1 MSAWR
6 CASAAIVLALLAVCT
21 AGPTEAAVVERR
33 GTADH
38 VQGAVVSAGPAG
50 LVLRVQRKGIE
61 RQETVLWSDIRA
73 VEFEEGEVAVAGLD
87 AWLAAGESLWRARTR
102 VLRGDWP
109 FALTALKQAGP
120 AWLGAAPCEDGL
132 AASLALTHA
141 LVTAGNLQEA
151 LVWSFEAMR
160 HARAG
165 VQPPEW
171 AAAALAHIDS
181 ARGVPVAIPPMAL
194 DSSSAAASAAALRA
208 WSAGSDAPLSHAAGA
223 YAAALDGG
231 ALPTADRGVRSTN
244 ESNQGIALFSA
255 LRESKSSDEATRAQA
270 RRNLQGLRNALPP
283 WADVWIRYA
292 LGESLLLESN
302 VTSKERGAILLVSVE
317 AVDPSAHL
325 ALATSA
331 HARVER
337 AVKALQ
343 SVTGPVRAAGTV
355 HAGAVR
361 VEDAVP
367 RDMAEGVTQTL
378 ESMGHTDLLATH
390 LETQLETAR
399 TDEDRAN
406 IVARLAL
413 LLAGRLESE
422 PDAAT
427 RDALLSRSTRVV
439 DRFDEGSEPLRMVLL
454 RSQHRAAQRV
464 TEDRRAGRATDEAA
478 QAASVQ
484 FKQLVRSFD
493 ALSKRSDAAR
503 HRTEGDVSRAAGLQA
518 ELLAERASQQEQVAR
533 SSQFF
538 QAWAL
543 YYHAWLMRE
552 LGQSGWNDVA
562 AQSLTAFAR
571 LIEPGQAAVNPSEV
585 SVDLRSNE
593 GFASAVLGSALVSSL
608 VQTGSTADAW
618 LELLEAP
625 GTHESVRLKL
635 PAWRMA
641 SLLDRG
647 EFARALEL
655 LKTNGDGPQG
665 GPMALIAAARAA
677 RDSSVPGSAELLT
690 EAVARIASA
699 GRLSDLAA
707 MTGVAQAVH
716 GGAGA
721 GLFEGVRLAALAQ
734 RLQQEGSQADATK
747 AWGDAAKAL
756 QDVLSLDAPP
766 AIAAGARAL
775 QGWALRGA
783 GKPAEAA
790 EAFIASAQASS
801 GDRAADT
808 LWNAVLCL
816 DEAARKGDGGAALR
830 ADELVNQVVSEHP
843 KTAAAVRGHAWR
855 VVHSRTPDVGDIDAL
870 LAPSTPADLAPAA
883 RKAAVEGLYRRF
895 RSLQGDERLAAA
907 RRALAVSDGEPVS
920 AGDEG
925 TAELRRRLEMA
936 VDVSDRG
943 RAADAL
949 AATLA
954 RTGRDPELAR
964 ALNDELAARRAQIAA
979 LGNRAADAIIAAQ
992 SLEPSAVWGRV
1003 AWRAAGEALTRDT
1016 TASAAQRAMVARAVV
1031 LGWPDTANAPSEDLV
1046 AWCAAESALL
1056 TAAEQ
1061 TGDPAGAAQALAAA
1075 RKSRP
1080 RDADL
1085 AMADAEL
1092 RWARGDRPGSA
1103 EVLRELLAQVE
1114 AGSAVWF
1121 SAKLMQVQSLA
1132 GQDPVRARQVLEQ
1145 VRSLANGFGSGP
1157 TAQQFL
1163 VLDQKLPRGAP

>member
-1 MSAWR
+1 
-6 CASAAIVLALLAVCT
+6 
-21 AGPTEAAVVERR
+21 
-33 GTADH
+33 
-38 VQGAVVSAGPAG
+38 
-50 LVLRVQRKGIE
+50 LRVQRQGID
-61 RQETVLWSDIRA
+61 RQEVVLWSDIRA
-73 VEFEEGEVAVAGLD
+73 VELQEGEAAVPGID

-120 AWLGAAPCEDGL
+120 AWRGSAPCEDGL
-132 AASLALTHA
+132 AAALALTYA

-151 LVWSFEAMR
+151 VPWAFESMR
-160 HARAG
+160 HVRAG
-165 VQPPEW
+165 VQSPEW
-171 AAAALAHIDS
+171 AAPALALIDS
-181 ARGVPVAIPPMAL
+181 ARGVPLAIAPMAL
-194 DSSSAAASAAALRA
+194 MPESAPAVAAELRA
-208 WSAGSDAPLSHAAGA
+208 WSAGGDAPLAYAAGA

-231 ALPTADRGVRSTN
+231 ALPNSDKGARPSN
-244 ESNQGIALFSA
+244 ESNQGIALLSA
-255 LRESKSSDEATRAQA
+255 LRESKSSNDELRAQA
-270 RRNLQGLRNALPP
+270 RRNLQSTRNALPP
-283 WADVWIRYA
+283 WADAWIRFA
-292 LGESLLLESN
+292 LGESLLLEAS
-302 VTSKERGAILLVSVE
+302 VTSKERGAILLASVE
-317 AVDPSAHL
+317 AVDASAHP
-325 ALATSA
+325 ALAA
-331 HARVER
+331 AAGARFER
-337 AVKALQ
+337 AVKALA
-343 SVTGPVRAAGTV
+343 SVSATVRAAGTV
-355 HAGAVR
+355 QAGTVR
-361 VEDAVP
+361 VEDSVP
-367 RDMAEGVTQTL
+367 RDMAEGVTHSL
-378 ESMGHTDLLATH
+378 EARGQIDLLATH

-413 LLAGRLESE
+413 LLAGRLENE
-422 PDAAT
+422 PDAAI

-464 TEDRRAGRATDEAA
+464 TEDRRAGRAKDEAA

-493 ALSKRSDAAR
+493 ALSKRADAAR
-503 HRTEGDVSRAAGLQA
+503 LRTEGDVSRAAGLQA

-538 QAWAL
+538 KAWAL

-608 VQTGSTADAW
+608 VQTGSTADSW
-618 LELLEAP
+618 LELLEVP

-655 LKTNGDGPQG
+655 LKTSGDGPQG
-665 GPMALIAAARAA
+665 EPMALIAAARAA
-677 RDSSVPGSAELLT
+677 RDSSLPGSAELLT

-721 GLFEGVRLAALAQ
+721 GLFEGVRLAAQAQ
-734 RLQQEGSQADATK
+734 RLQQSGSQADATK
-747 AWGDAAKAL
+747 AWADAAKAL
-756 QDVLSLDAPP
+756 QDVLALDAPP

-790 EAFIASAQASS
+790 DAFVASAQASS

-830 ADELVNQVVSEHP
+830 ADELVDQVVRDHP

-855 VVHSRTPDVGDIDAL
+855 VVHSRTPEVSDIDAL
-870 LAPSTPADLAPAA
+870 LAPGTPADLAPAA
-883 RKAAVEGLYRRF
+883 RKAAIEGLYRRF

-907 RRALAVSDGEPVS
+907 RRALSVSDGEPVS
-920 AGDEG
+920 TGEEG

-949 AATLA
+949 AGAESRAERDPTLA
-954 RTGRDPELAR
+954 H

-979 LGNRAADAIIAAQ
+979 LGNRAAEAIIAAQ
-992 SLEPSAVWGRV
+992 PLEPGSAWGRV
-1003 AWRAAGEALTRDT
+1003 AWRAANDALTRDPT
-1016 TASAAQRAMVARAVV
+1016 VSAAQRAMVARAVV
-1031 LGWPDTANAPSEDLV
+1031 LGWPDASNAPSADLV
-1046 AWCAAESALL
+1046 VWCAAESALL
-1056 TAAEQ
+1056 NAGEQ
-1061 TGDPAGAAQALAAA
+1061 GGEAAGAAQTLAAA
-1075 RKSRP
+1075 RKVRP

-1092 RWARGDRPGSA
+1092 RWAVGDRQGSA

-1157 TAQQFL
+1157 TRQQFL
-1163 VLDQKLPRGAP
+1163 ELDQKLPRGAQ